1 MYAPDSS
8 VVRPVTPLAPTRGRT
23 TKKRVSLTAKFSA
36 SLVSWTWIRTC
47 ERSFDSV
54 TFFTRPILTSLYLTW
69 VLPGSSPSALLK
81 LMLISGPFSVT
92 DLITSAI
99 PISAAISGITQTSD
113 GNQWLR
119 GSISGSGRLGG
130 SVGPFESL
138 RGALGAGVGPC
149 GLVMFG
155 VLRLLDAAL
164 CVLRACHAFRLLFST
179 V

>member
-1 MYAPDSS
+1 MA
-8 VVRPVTPLAPTRGRT
+8 
-23 TKKRVSLTAKFSA
+23 
-36 SLVSWTWIRTC
+36 
-47 ERSFDSV
+47 
-54 TFFTRPILTSLYLTW
+54 FTRPTSTSLYLTW
-69 VLPGSSPSALLK
+69 VLPGSSPSASLK
-81 LMLISGPFSVT
+81 LIVICGPFSVT
-92 DLITSAI
+92 DLITSAT

-155 VLRLLDAAL
+155 PEFVGYRFLHLWHGGRASHSLHFPSCPRLPR
-164 CVLRACHAFRLLFST
+164 CPR
-179 V
+179 